1 MADAAPEQPRLSGQ
15 VPLYKNPQPL
25 NRQIHKDFG
34 LTAPKKP
41 YEFLRSAHFVPAIVG
56 EFGLAA
62 GSFPIIFIGEKHV
75 PVIVMGMNNGGNLFV
90 TDDGEYDKEA
100 MMPAF
105 LRRYPFVSASTGDD
119 KPATVCV
126 DVDAESVTDKK
137 PDFPF
142 FDANGEPT
150 DIVKQA
156 IEFVSAFETD
166 ARTTE
171 LFVQRLME
179 LDLFER
185 KEVSI
190 ADQTDR
196 TKQHKVAEYF
206 GVDEKKLLALPTET
220 FIELRDSGHLGAIYA
235 HLISLSR
242 WDRIIHRG
250 MQKTN
255 VKPDAAAK
263 PAKPAAKKADKK

>member
-25 NRQIHKDFG
+25 NRQIHKNFG
-34 LTAPKKP
+34 LTVPKKP
-41 YEFLRSAHFVPAIVG
+41 YEFLRSAHFVPALVG

-62 GSFPIIFIGEKHV
+62 GSFPIIFIGEKKV
-75 PVIVMGMNNGGNLFV
+75 PILVMGMNNGGNLFV
-90 TDDGEYDKEA
+90 NDDGEYDKEA

-137 PDFPF
+137 PAFPF
-142 FDANGEPT
+142 FDDAGEPT

-171 LFVQRLME
+171 LFVKRMTD

-196 TKQHKVAEYF
+196 TKQHRIAEYF
-206 GVDEKKLLALPTET
+206 GVDEKKLMALPAEK
-220 FIELRDSGHLGAIYA
+220 FIELRDNGDLGAIYA

-250 MQKTN
+250 MEKTN
-255 VKPDAAAK
+255 TASAAPAK
-263 PAKPAAKKADKK
+263 PAKAAAKKADKK